1 MNSTKRAAR
10 IAGVLYLMASIP
22 GAFGLIYVPSVLIVS
37 GDAAATARNIAAS
50 ETLFRAGILAHVI
63 GQACFIFVAFA
74 LYRLLKGVN
83 QRLAVLM
90 VTLIVVS
97 IPISLVNE
105 LNHVAVLRLAS
116 ASGPA
121 AALGKAQTEGLVDLF
136 LRLYGSGILI
146 AEIFWGLWLFPFGL
160 LVIRSG
166 FLPRVLGV
174 LLLVAGVGWVVQ
186 SCTSMLSPP
195 LWNAIHGV
203 VSVLKKGELLMILW
217 LLIVGAKDEPLEE

>member
-121 AALGKAQTEGLVDLF
+121 AALGEAQRMAWPISSCALWQRNLNRRDPRRIEAPGGRQLAGHPAAA
-136 LRLYGSGILI
+136 LRRPATPTSKGKRGDRQHACIDTQPESCYWCLRDV
-146 AEIFWGLWLFPFGL
+146 A
-160 LVIRSG
+160 RDDQG
-166 FLPRVLGV
+166 FDDGRVVPGPGHLRR
-174 LLLVAGVGWVVQ
+174 
-186 SCTSMLSPP
+186 T
-195 LWNAIHGV
+195 
-203 VSVLKKGELLMILW
+203 
-217 LLIVGAKDEPLEE
+217 